1 MKQNKRILLSLLL
14 LASVHLTH
22 GQRVGVGF
30 TFQYH
35 FLKQVKLEAEMVE
48 GTHSYSQYQVRDNR
62 WKFFSAGQSIVI
74 GTVLQIDYK
83 KFYAVIEPSF
93 DLNTYNYSLY
103 YPVSPEKDERLNFHT
118 LFFQADVPF
127 YLGYQFGATNL
138 IRYSAFAGAVLVLPY
153 MLEYSFQSREIENP
167 QEDYF
172 NSADMDNILYSR
184 SKYVN
189 ALAGFCLHFASLG
202 KIDIRYQYRL
212 GSPGEKYPVSFH
224 SVGFGLTYYLPLN
237 LRKKRIYYED

>member
-1 MKQNKRILLSLLL
+1 MKPMRKILLSVLL
-14 LASVHLTH
+14 LASMYPVSA
-22 GQRVGVGF
+22 QRINVGF

-35 FLKQVKLEAEMVE
+35 FLKQVKLDAEMVE

-103 YPVSPEKDERLNFHT
+103 YPISPERDERLNFHT
-118 LFFQADVPF
+118 LFFQADAPLYV
-127 YLGYQFGATNL
+127 GYQFGATNL
-138 IRYSAFAGAVLVLPY
+138 IRYSAFAGVVVVLPY
-153 MLEYSFQSREIENP
+153 MLEYSFQSREMENP

-172 NSADMDNILYSR
+172 NSADMDNILYNR
-184 SKYVN
+184 SKYLN

-212 GSPGEKYPVSFH
+212 GSPGGEYPVSFH
-224 SVGFGLTYYLPLN
+224 SLGFGLTYYLPLN

>member
-1 MKQNKRILLSLLL
+1 MMQARKISLSLLL
-14 LASVHLTH
+14 YLFICCAY
-22 GQRVGVGF
+22 GQRVNVGF

-35 FLKQVKLEAEMVE
+35 FLKQVKLNAEMVE
-48 GTHSYSQYQVRDNR
+48 GAHSYSLYEVRDNR

-83 KFYAVIEPSF
+83 KFYAVVEPSF

-103 YPVSPEKDERLNFHT
+103 YPISSQRDERLNFHT
-118 LFFQADVPF
+118 LFFQADAPF
-127 YLGYQFGATNL
+127 YVGYQFGAMNL
-138 IRYSAFAGAVLVLPY
+138 IRYSAFAGAVVVLPY
-153 MLEYSFQSREIENP
+153 MLEYSFQSREPENP
-167 QEDYF
+167 QEEYF
-172 NSADMDNILYSR
+172 NSADMDNILYNR

-189 ALAGFCLHFASLG
+189 ALAGFSLHFASLG

-212 GSPGEKYPVSFH
+212 GSPGERYPVSFH
-224 SVGFGLTYYLPLN
+224 TVGFGLTYYLPLN